1 MYGQSLKY
9 LFKIIVFF
17 HLIYYG
23 ADYHF
28 NHIYAPFYKII
39 SNFFACSIISA
50 ESEHLLQKLTTN
62 LLLESPSVQ

>member
-23 ADYHF
+23 AAYHF

-50 ESEHLLQKLTTN
+50 ER
-62 LLLESPSVQ
+62 

>member
-28 NHIYAPFYKII
+28 NHIYAPFIRSYQ
-39 SNFFACSIISA
+39 FLACSIISA
-50 ESEHLLQKLTTN
+50 ESEYLLQKLTTKI
-62 LLLESPSVQ
+62 LFEFTF

>member
-23 ADYHF
+23 AAYHF
-28 NHIYAPFYKII
+28 NHISKQIGNKQ
-39 SNFFACSIISA
+39 SLLKLQ
-50 ESEHLLQKLTTN
+50 EHFLFN
-62 LLLESPSVQ
+62 LFPI

>member
-23 ADYHF
+23 AAYHF
-28 NHIYAPFYKII
+28 NHIYAPFIKSYQIFLPVQ
-39 SNFFACSIISA
+39 SF
-50 ESEHLLQKLTTN
+50 LQKVN
-62 LLLESPSVQ
+62 IYCRN

>member
-28 NHIYAPFYKII
+28 NHIYAPFIRSYQIFLPVQ
-39 SNFFACSIISA
+39 SF
-50 ESEHLLQKLTTN
+50 LQKVN
-62 LLLESPSVQ
+62 IYCRN

>member
-23 ADYHF
+23 AAYHF

-50 ESEHLLQKLTTN
+50 ESEHLLQKLVN
-62 LLLESPSVQ
+62 VKSCASP

>member
-23 ADYHF
+23 AAYHF

-39 SNFFACSIISA
+39 SIFLPVQSF
-50 ESEHLLQKLTTN
+50 LQKVN
-62 LLLESPSVQ
+62 IYCRN